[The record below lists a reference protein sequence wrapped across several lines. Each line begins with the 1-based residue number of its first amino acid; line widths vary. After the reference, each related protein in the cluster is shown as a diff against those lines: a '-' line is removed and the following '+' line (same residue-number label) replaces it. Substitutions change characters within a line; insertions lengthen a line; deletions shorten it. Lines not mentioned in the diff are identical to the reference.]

1 MHIVLKTT
9 YHNIDIQYGGF
20 CIYMIDNKWK
30 MYIDM
35 RQRKIFAYLKKT

>member
-9 YHNIDIQYGGF
+9 YHNINIQYSGF
-20 CIYMIDNKWK
+20 CIYIIDNKWK